1 MKICGKWMKQELKW
15 NKFTQSLIFDHFNV
29 IIKVLSD
36 FCLIYFYDYEKR
48 QLLNTVGDLT
58 LKPKINNSKVPWSI

>member
-1 MKICGKWMKQELKW
+1 MKICGKWMKQELK
-15 NKFTQSLIFDHFNV
+15 FTQNLIFDHFNV

-36 FCLIYFYDYEKR
+36 FCLIYFYDYEKG

-58 LKPKINNSKVPWSI
+58 LKSKILD

>member
-1 MKICGKWMKQELKW
+1 MKICGKWMKQELK
-15 NKFTQSLIFDHFNV
+15 FTQNLIFDHFNV

-36 FCLIYFYDYEKR
+36 FCLIYFYDYEKW

-58 LKPKINNSKVPWSI
+58 LKSKILD